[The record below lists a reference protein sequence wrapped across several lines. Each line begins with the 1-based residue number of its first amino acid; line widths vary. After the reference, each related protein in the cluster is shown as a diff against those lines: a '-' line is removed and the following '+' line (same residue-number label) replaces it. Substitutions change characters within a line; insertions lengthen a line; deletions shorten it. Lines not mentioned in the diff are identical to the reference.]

1 MPGEMSYGS
10 FADYG
15 GFVDAVGG
23 IATVV
28 LAIIGLTGVHSEILA
43 AIAVIVFGAALLI
56 QAGTMLTE
64 YANIMY
70 GQGEQVQEFS
80 GGSDVAA
87 LFLVGAAGII
97 LGILALLGL
106 YTVVLTSIAV
116 IVYGAGLV
124 VTSNSVWHLQ
134 TLKRMSLM
142 SREATDWRSGSQ
154 MLVGEMAIG
163 SAGTQAL
170 AGIAAL
176 ILGILAVVG
185 TFPGYLTLVA
195 LLVVGATVVLTGSAL
210 SGAAMSFMRPAPERS
225 RTVTTT
231 SSSAMGGSL

>member
-1 MPGEMSYGS
+1 MSYGS

-15 GFVDAVGG
+15 GFVDAIGG

-70 GQGEQVQEFS
+70 PLGGQGEQAQGEFS

-87 LFLVGAAGII
+87 LFLAGAAGII
-97 LGILALLGL
+97 LGILALLNL
-106 YTVVLTSIAV
+106 YPVVLNSIAV

-142 SREATDWRSGSQ
+142 TRDAMDWHSGSQ
-154 MLVGEMAIG
+154 MLAGEMAIG

-185 TFPGYLTLVA
+185 TFAGYLTLVA

-210 SGAAMSFMRPAPERS
+210 SGAALSFMRPAPERPRS
-225 RTVTTT
+225 ATT
-231 SSSAMGGSL
+231 STPAMGGL